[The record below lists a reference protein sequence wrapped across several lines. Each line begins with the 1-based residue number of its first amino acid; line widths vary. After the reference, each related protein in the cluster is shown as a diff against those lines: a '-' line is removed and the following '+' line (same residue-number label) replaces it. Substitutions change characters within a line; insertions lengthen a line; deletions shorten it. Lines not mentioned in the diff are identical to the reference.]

1 MGGAKN
7 ILQHFRHFLMK
18 RYPKFITEK
27 DCHNDVLSNKFSL
40 NWYLP
45 WSTCD
50 VSVWSCKLF
59 TMLNNPGTTVWGK
72 TGCFLRQ

>member
-18 RYPKFITEK
+18 RYPKLITEK

-40 NWYLP
+40 N
-45 WSTCD
+45 
-50 VSVWSCKLF
+50 
-59 TMLNNPGTTVWGK
+59 
-72 TGCFLRQ
+72 